1 MTMAAHD
8 SSARWRTF
16 FTEAKEAEIVLLLS
30 KQSENA
36 VLDIT
41 FHELQAFDPE
51 FAEDVLKD
59 PRKIISNGRATLTEI
74 CRERG
79 EDLDCIIR
87 VGELPKDSRRDL
99 RDMGSNDIE
108 SLRSSVV
115 ICTKIR

>member
-51 FAEDVLKD
+51 FAEDVLAD
-59 PRKIISNGRATLTEI
+59 PRHILNSAESTLAEI

-79 EDLDCIIR
+79 GEDTLCT
-87 VGELPKDSRRDL
+87 L
-99 RDMGSNDIE
+99 
-108 SLRSSVV
+108 SL
-115 ICTKIR
+115 IHI

>member
-16 FTEAKEAEIVLLLS
+16 FTEAKEAEIVPLLS

-51 FAEDVLKD
+51 FAEDVLSN
-59 PRKIISNGRATLTEI
+59 PRKIINNGRNTLTEI

-79 EDLDCIIR
+79 EDLD
-87 VGELPKDSRRDL
+87 
-99 RDMGSNDIE
+99 
-108 SLRSSVV
+108 
-115 ICTKIR
+115 